1 MRVGEQRLNA
11 WPAVAAGGALL
22 VDNTDL
28 DNGRD
33 RDQPDPGA
41 HRSPAERRDVGPP
54 ADRPESRATGYFSRS
69 RAVIPLIVISQRTAA
84 RWVVAP

>member
-33 RDQPDPGA
+33 RDHP
-41 HRSPAERRDVGPP
+41 
-54 ADRPESRATGYFSRS
+54 
-69 RAVIPLIVISQRTAA
+69 
-84 RWVVAP
+84 